1 MERKNSLRVPAPDP
15 THGDKETL
23 THLSANTARRKAN
36 ADIQHQSPKRSA
48 QAHVRPISRRRRR
61 YATSGLILVLL
72 CGLVMP
78 IEGISR
84 RSEPLSAGFL
94 PTAYTVPHGMPI
106 KTFAMKLY
114 RSQGA
119 TAKQWTCLRILW
131 TRESHWNY
139 KAKNPNGGAYGIP
152 QAYPAS
158 KLASA
163 GSDWRTNPATQIRW
177 GLKYLKHRYNSDAC
191 LALKK
196 SKTRGWY

>member
-1 MERKNSLRVPAPDP
+1 V
-15 THGDKETL
+15 
-23 THLSANTARRKAN
+23 
-36 ADIQHQSPKRSA
+36 
-48 QAHVRPISRRRRR
+48 
-61 YATSGLILVLL
+61 LIGGVM
-72 CGLVMP
+72 MP

-84 RSEPLSAGFL
+84 RFEPVRAGFL
-94 PTAYTVPHGMPI
+94 PTAYAIPHNMPV
-106 KTFAMKLY
+106 KTFAMQLY

-119 TAKQWTCLRILW
+119 TLKQWTCLRVLW

-139 KAKNPNGGAYGIP
+139 KARNPHGGAYGIA

-158 KLASA
+158 KMSSM
-163 GSDWRTNPATQIRW
+163 GTDWKTNPATQIRW